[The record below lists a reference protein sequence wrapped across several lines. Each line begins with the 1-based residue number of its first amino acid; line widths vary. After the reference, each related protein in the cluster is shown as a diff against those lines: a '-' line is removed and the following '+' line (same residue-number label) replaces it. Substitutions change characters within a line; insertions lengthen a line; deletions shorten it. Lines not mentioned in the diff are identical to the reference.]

1 MSIGKI
7 LVVDDDRSL
16 LEVIRMR
23 LESSNYDVVT
33 ASDEDEALN
42 LVNSNKIDLSLIDL
56 QLGHIDG
63 ISLMEKIHL
72 INHDIPVIIFTA
84 YGSIESTVE
93 AMKKGAY
100 SYITKPFDPW
110 DLLCQIEKA
119 LEKNKLAYEV
129 KKLRG
134 LLREKYEFT
143 NIVGKSEKMQ
153 SVLHKVS
160 LVAETDS
167 TVFLYGESGTGKELI
182 AWATHLSSK
191 RKDKSFIAIN
201 CAAIP
206 ETLIESELFGH
217 KKGAFTGA
225 DKDKHGL
232 FSQADEGT
240 LFLDEIANMSL
251 SAQNKLLR
259 FLQEKQFYP
268 VGSKRPVNVDVRVI
282 VATNKELRQEVQHG
296 RFRDDLFYRIHVIPI
311 YLFPLRERKEDI
323 PDLVEHFLN
332 KFRKEMNKE
341 VNGLSPEAMQRL
353 MAYDWP
359 GNIRELENT
368 IEYAMAMAQEDII
381 SEALILP
388 DKTISIEPI
397 IPLADAKAEFER
409 RYLTYLLG
417 YTEGNV
423 SKASKM
429 AGKYRAD
436 FYNLLK
442 KHNLKPEDF
451 KRKGSA

>member
-7 LVVDDDRSL
+7 LVVDDDKSI

-23 LESSNYDVVT
+23 LESSNYEVFT
-33 ASDEDEALN
+33 ASDEDEALDHLN
-42 LVNSNKIDLSLIDL
+42 NHQIDLSLLDL
-56 QLGHIDG
+56 QLGRTDG

-72 INHDIPVIIFTA
+72 INHDIPVIILTA
-84 YGSIESTVE
+84 YGTIESTVE

-100 SYITKPFDPW
+100 SYITKPFDPR
-110 DLLCQIEKA
+110 DLLFQIENA

-129 KKLRG
+129 KRLRG
-134 LLREKYEFT
+134 LLRDKYEFT
-143 NIVGKSEKMQ
+143 NIVGKSEKMK
-153 SVLHKVS
+153 SLLHKVS
-160 LVAETDS
+160 LISETDS
-167 TVFLYGESGTGKELI
+167 TVFVYGESGTGKELI
-182 AWATHLSSK
+182 AWTTHLSSK
-191 RKDKSFIAIN
+191 RKEKPFIAIN
-201 CAAIP
+201 CGAIP

-225 DKDKHGL
+225 DKDKQGL

-251 SAQNKLLR
+251 STQNKLLR
-259 FLQEKQFYP
+259 ALQEKQFYP
-268 VGSKRPVNVDVRVI
+268 VGSKDPVNVDVRVI
-282 VATNKELRQEVQHG
+282 VATNKELRKEIEHG

-323 PDLVEHFLN
+323 PDLVEHFLK
-332 KFRKEMNKE
+332 KFIKEMNKK
-341 VNGLSPEAMQRL
+341 VKGLSPEAMQRL

-368 IEYAMAMAQEDII
+368 IEYAMAMAQENII

-388 DKTISIEPI
+388 DKNISIEPI
-397 IPLADAKAEFER
+397 IPLVDAKADFER

-442 KHNLKPEDF
+442 KHNLAPETF
-451 KRKGSA
+451 KRSRK